1 MKKTNAIRILDQHR
15 ITYETAE
22 YEVGESD
29 LSATTV
35 AQKLGQ
41 NVEQVFKTLVLR
53 GDKTGVFVCVIPG
66 NFDVDLKKAATVSGN
81 KSCEMIAMKELLP
94 LTGYIRGGCTPIAM
108 KKNYPTYIDES
119 CMLFN
124 FIYIS
129 AGVRGMQIKIDPS
142 DLIEL
147 TEMETADLTN

>member
-15 ITYETAE
+15 IAYETVE
-22 YEVGESD
+22 YEVDESD

>member
-15 ITYETAE
+15 IAYETIE
-22 YEVGESD
+22 YEVDESD

-147 TEMETADLTN
+147 SEMETADLTN

>member
-15 ITYETAE
+15 IAYETVE
-22 YEVGESD
+22 YEVDESD

-147 TEMETADLTN
+147 SEMETADLTN

>member
-1 MKKTNAIRILDQHR
+1 VKKTNAIRILDQHR
-15 ITYETAE
+15 IEYETVE
-22 YEVGESD
+22 YEVDESD
-29 LSATTV
+29 LSAMTV

-129 AGVRGMQIKIDPS
+129 AGVRGMQIKIVPS
-142 DLIEL
+142 DLMEL

>member
-15 ITYETAE
+15 IAYETIE
-22 YEVGESD
+22 YEVDESD

-81 KSCEMIAMKELLP
+81 KSSEMIAMKDLLP

>member
-15 ITYETAE
+15 IAYETVE
-22 YEVGESD
+22 YEVDESD

-147 TEMETADLTN
+147 AEMETADLTN